1 MPRNCAGVQIGE
13 TRREFPFRAFV
24 NDFIPTYGHWHAE
37 YEFVMAVRGR
47 MEVSVGGRSYLL
59 PEGGI
64 MMACPGDIHG
74 IVASNHSRYVVQFL
88 PELIE
93 GPFLDTREAAAL
105 HHMVDSLPRTSLS
118 WPEETRGKI
127 ARLITEL
134 TEGENAG
141 LSHRLFVQ
149 SRIFGL
155 MNLLVSE
162 IPEEADQHTK
172 ASLYQNKSA
181 LDRLAVV
188 LDYVKLHYNESIPIE
203 KAAALLDIT
212 PNHFIKFWRRYM
224 DISFHAYLNEYRIS
238 RAMHLFF
245 NTTGPIY
252 EIAYTVGFE
261 NAKTFSRV
269 FRQVTG
275 MTPGAY
281 RALLA
286 EYE

>member
-37 YEFVMAVRGR
+37 YEFVMAVRGE
-47 MEVSVGGRSYLL
+47 MEVSVGGRGYTLS
-59 PEGGI
+59 EGGI

-74 IVASNHSRYVVQFL
+74 IVASNHSRYVLQFL

-93 GPFLDTREAAAL
+93 GPFLDAGEATGL
-105 HHMVDSLPRTSLS
+105 HRMIDSLPRTSLS
-118 WPEETRGKI
+118 WPEETRKKI
-127 ARLITEL
+127 GRLITEL
-134 TEGENAG
+134 VEGREAG
-141 LSHRLFVQ
+141 LSYRLFVQ
-149 SRIFGL
+149 SRVFEL

-162 IPEEADQHTK
+162 IPEEAEQHTK

-181 LDRLAVV
+181 LDRLAVI
-188 LDYVKLHYNESIPIE
+188 LDYVKLHYSEPIPIE

-238 RAMHLFF
+238 RAMHLFYGMG
-245 NTTGPIY
+245 GPIY

-281 RALLA
+281 RSLLSQ
-286 EYE
+286 YE